1 MRLVVW
7 KCKNGSK
14 LRCVSNTTP
23 YRLKTV
29 NLSFDQILVAKV
41 GFLTFVQTLSCQWTF
56 PVDISVTIRIIYT
69 IIRLD
74 LLLKS
79 FFCWSPVKAP
89 PHLIVKTTQGCCQM
103 IGTWIIEAANLTNRT
118 PKKCLPLPEVSLR
131 KMAWKLR
138 DHWFN
143 DSGLISCNGV
153 EMGKHYLSGL
163 NFFFNWSHPK
173 TGKHEMDW

>member
-1 MRLVVW
+1 M
-7 KCKNGSK
+7 
-14 LRCVSNTTP
+14 
-23 YRLKTV
+23 
-29 NLSFDQILVAKV
+29 
-41 GFLTFVQTLSCQWTF
+41 
-56 PVDISVTIRIIYT
+56 DISVTIRIIYT

-79 FFCWSPVKAP
+79 FFLLVTRQGSTP
-89 PHLIVKTTQGCCQM
+89 PHCENNAGLLPNDRHLEKL
-103 IGTWIIEAANLTNRT
+103 EAANLTNRT
-118 PKKCLPLPEVSLR
+118 PKKCLPLREVSLR

-163 NFFFNWSHPK
+163 NFFSTDPTPK
-173 TGKHEMDW
+173 QVNVKWIDNNYYMSSCRWTSVVFQTITPFIVLILKIALQNVPWNAPKRSIETSRWGDGR